1 MHLTRVAIIYENWI
15 MPNTSMS
22 IELSTLKNILSDE
35 IFFFPS
41 NSTYEVGKSYR
52 CAKRKLYV
60 PITTDV
66 TFGNDYAVLEE
77 LDPLAKLKS
86 VKLKG
91 IDRTK
96 TLILKADHFT
106 LGYFKAE
113 TWCKAC
119 DFLVLTEHGRK
130 KYALFID
137 LKTSVE
143 DDFEDNCKLKCN
155 KSDYNTKIIWQMLGA
170 DALFD
175 GLIDVVSKVNSSA
188 MRDTKA
194 NKTQSANSELA
205 SYKRRY
211 VILYLKANPINT
223 LTSGSIAR
231 TGVLR
236 KPNLK
241 SLESD
246 VLALDVLNDGCTV
259 DVGDFFSRGVA
270 P

>member
-1 MHLTRVAIIYENWI
+1 
-15 MPNTSMS
+15 MPKASMS
-22 IELSTLKNILSDE
+22 TELSALKSILSDE
-35 IFFFPS
+35 IFFFHSDVP
-41 NSTYEVGKSYR
+41 YEVGEMYS
-52 CAKRKLYV
+52 CAKRKLYT
-60 PITTDV
+60 PIVTDAI
-66 TFGNDYAVLEE
+66 FGNDYAVLEE
-77 LDPLAKLKS
+77 LDPLAKLKK
-86 VKLKG
+86 VTLKG
-91 IDRTK
+91 IERTK

-106 LGYFKAE
+106 ASYFKSE

-119 DFLVLTEHGRK
+119 DFLVLTEYNRG

-137 LKTSVE
+137 LKTNVE
-143 DDFEDNCKLKCN
+143 DEFGDNCELKCD
-155 KSDYNTKIIWQMLGA
+155 KSDLNTKIIWQMLGA

-175 GLIDVVSKVNSSA
+175 GLIDVVAKVDASV

-194 NKTQSANSELA
+194 NKMLSANSELA

-211 VILYLKANPINT
+211 VILYLKAKPIDSR
-223 LTSGSIAR
+223 TSGSIVR

-241 SLESD
+241 SLGSD
-246 VLALDVLNDGCTV
+246 VLALDVPNDDCTV

>member
-1 MHLTRVAIIYENWI
+1 
-15 MPNTSMS
+15 MPKASMAK
-22 IELSTLKNILSDE
+22 ELSALKSILSDE

-41 NSTYEVGKSYR
+41 EGTYEVGKQYS
-52 CAKRKLYV
+52 CAKRKLCV
-60 PITTDV
+60 PIKTDI
-66 TFGNDYAVLEE
+66 TFGKDYAVLEE
-77 LDPLAKLKS
+77 LDPIAKLKK
-86 VKLKG
+86 VNLKG

-106 LGYFKAE
+106 LGYFKSE

-137 LKTSVE
+137 LKTNVE
-143 DDFEDNCKLKCN
+143 NEFGDNCVLKCD
-155 KSDYNTKIIWQMLGA
+155 KSDFNTKIIWQMLGA

-175 GLIDVVSKVNSSA
+175 GLIDVVSKINSSV
-188 MRDTKA
+188 MRGTKA
-194 NKTQSANSELA
+194 NKTQSANSALA

-211 VILYLKANPINT
+211 VILYLKTKPVNT
-223 LTSGSIAR
+223 LTSGGIMR

-241 SLESD
+241 SLEAD
-246 VLALDVLNDGCTV
+246 VLALNVLNDGCTV
-259 DVGDFFSRGVA
+259 DVGEFFSRGVA

>member
-1 MHLTRVAIIYENWI
+1 
-15 MPNTSMS
+15 MPNASMAT
-22 IELSTLKNILSDE
+22 ELSALKSILSDE

-41 NSTYEVGKSYR
+41 DDTYEVGKTY
-52 CAKRKLYV
+52 CCVKRKLYV
-60 PITTDV
+60 PIATNV

-77 LDPLAKLKS
+77 LDPLAKLRR
-86 VKLKG
+86 VNLKG

-119 DFLVLTEHGRK
+119 DFLVLTEHKRK

-137 LKTSVE
+137 LKTNVE
-143 DDFEDNCKLKCN
+143 DDFGDNCELKCD
-155 KSDYNTKIIWQMLGA
+155 KSDFNTKIIWQMLGA

-175 GLIDVVSKVNSSA
+175 GLIDVVSKVDSTV

-211 VILYLKANPINT
+211 VILYLKARPINT
-223 LTSGSIAR
+223 LTSGSISR
-231 TGVLR
+231 TGALR

-241 SLESD
+241 SLEAD